1 MSAARLRLRRLRPDS
16 MAIGREQA
24 WVQEVT
30 ASLPEA
36 RALERLTRSPR
47 PMSRVITWELLSDP
61 DRHR

>member
-1 MSAARLRLRRLRPDS
+1 

-24 WVQEVT
+24 WVAEVT

-36 RALERLTRSPR
+36 RAIERLTRSPR
-47 PMSRVITWELLSDP
+47 TMSRVITWELLSDP